1 MSARL
6 RARWLGRVPYREAL
20 ALQRALHGGALA
32 PRDARGSG
40 GVPRDD
46 YLLLLEHPHVYT
58 LGRNAD
64 TAHLLVPPAAVGADL
79 EPADRGGD
87 VTYHGPG
94 QLVGYPIVT
103 LPEWRDGLRDVVQYV
118 RRLESVLIAALGD
131 LGVEAGVEKGLTGVW
146 APTASGTVDKIA
158 AIGVKVSR
166 GRTMH
171 GFAVNVDPD
180 LAMFGH
186 IVPCGIRDR
195 GVTSIARILGRPV
208 EMRTVVDAVVARF
221 AEEFA
226 PAGEV
231 DRQDVVWHERPSD
244 LSAFTLQ
251 ATSNRRSFTD
261 GGAEIGR
268 QNAGGPSG
276 EGDGSNRR
284 SFTGAG
290 TEVERQNGG
299 ALLGGG
305 DGSNRRSFTDG
316 GSEMERQNGEIGR
329 RTGGG
334 GATPVR
340 LSRRRAEAGVTD
352 EVEGRRPEWMRVRAR
367 LGDDYRDLKKMMRSL
382 DLHTVCEEAGCPN
395 IYECW
400 ADRTATF
407 MILGDRC
414 TRACGF
420 CLVDTR
426 RPLPLDPQEPDR
438 VAEAVARM
446 GLAHAVITS
455 VARDDTPDGG
465 AAGFAAT
472 IAAVRARTPQTT
484 VEVLI
489 PDCRGD
495 ADALQTIF
503 DAKPDVLNHNL
514 ETVARLQRAARPSA
528 GYARSLSVLGRA
540 KAAGLTT
547 KSGLILGMGEEPA
560 EVRGAIADLRSVG
573 VDILTVGQYL
583 RPSDLHLPVARW
595 WHPDEFAELGAYAEG
610 LGFAHVE
617 AGPLVRSSYH
627 AKRAVEAADPAPSTE
642 VAAG

>member
-1 MSARL
+1 MTADVL

-20 ALQRALHGGALA
+20 ALQRALHGGGAS
-32 PRDARGSG
+32 PGSG
-40 GVPRDD
+40 HVPGDD

-64 TAHLLVPPAAVGADL
+64 TAHLLVPPADVGADL

-103 LPEWRDGLRDVVQYV
+103 LPEWRDGLRDVVHYV
-118 RRLESVLIAALGD
+118 RRLEAVLIAALAD

-146 APTASGTVDKIA
+146 APTPAGTVEKIA

-171 GFAVNVDPD
+171 GFALNVDPD

-195 GVTSIARILGRPV
+195 GVTSMTRLLGRPV
-208 EMRTVVDAVVARF
+208 TMRTVVDAVVARF
-221 AEEFA
+221 AEAFA
-226 PAGEV
+226 PTAAL
-231 DRQDVVWHERPSD
+231 DRQDVVWQERDTD
-244 LSAFTLQ
+244 LSAFSLQ
-251 ATSNRRSFTD
+251 AAAHRRSSPHD
-261 GGAEIGR
+261 
-268 QNAGGPSG
+268 G
-276 EGDGSNRR
+276 EG
-284 SFTGAG
+284 
-290 TEVERQNGG
+290 EQ
-299 ALLGGG
+299 
-305 DGSNRRSFTDG
+305 
-316 GSEMERQNGEIGR
+316 R
-329 RTGGG
+329 RTGGEPAG
-334 GATPVR
+334 TPVR
-340 LSRRRAEAGVTD
+340 LIRRREEAGVTA
-352 EVEGRRPEWMRVRAR
+352 EVEGRRPEWMRVKAR
-367 LGDDYRDLKKMMRSL
+367 LGEDYRALKNMMRSL

-426 RPLPLDPQEPDR
+426 RPLPVDAEEPGR

-455 VARDDTPDGG
+455 VARDDVADGG

-472 IAAVRARTPQTT
+472 IAAVRRRTPATT
-484 VEVLI
+484 IEVLI

-503 DAKPDVLNHNL
+503 DARPDVLNHNL

-528 GYARSLSVLGRA
+528 GYARSLAVLGRA

-547 KSGLILGMGEEPA
+547 KSGIILGLGEEAA
-560 EVRGAIADLRSVG
+560 EVRGAIADLRRAG
-573 VDILTVGQYL
+573 VDILTLGQYL
-583 RPSDLHLPVARW
+583 RPSALHLPIARW
-595 WHPDEFAELGAYAEG
+595 WHPDEFAELGAYAES

-627 AKRAVEAADPAPSTE
+627 AKRAVEAADPAP
-642 VAAG
+642 AGDACAG

>member
-1 MSARL
+1 VRAAL

-20 ALQRALHGGALA
+20 TLQRALHASATG
-32 PRDARGSG
+32 
-40 GVPRDD
+40 D

-64 TAHLLVPPAAVGADL
+64 TAHLLVPPADVGADL

-103 LPEWRDGLRDVVQYV
+103 LPEWRDGLRDVVRYV
-118 RRLESVLIAALGD
+118 RRLEAVLIAVLAD

-146 APTASGTVDKIA
+146 APTPSGTVEKIA
-158 AIGVKVSR
+158 AIGVKVSK

-171 GFAVNVDPD
+171 GFALNVDPD
-180 LAMFGH
+180 LTMFGH

-208 EMRTVVDAVVARF
+208 EMRTVVDTVVARF

-226 PAGEV
+226 PGAEV

-244 LSAFTLQ
+244 LSAFTRG
-251 ATSNRRSFTD
+251 ATTNWRSSTADTAENERRNEDGPGSGALAPNRRSSTADTAENERQNGVGAGAAASNRRSSPRDERGEERQFV
-261 GGAEIGR
+261 EIGR
-268 QNAGGPSG
+268 TG
-276 EGDGSNRR
+276 
-284 SFTGAG
+284 GAG
-290 TEVERQNGG
+290 PTP
-299 ALLGGG
+299 
-305 DGSNRRSFTDG
+305 
-316 GSEMERQNGEIGR
+316 GR
-329 RTGGG
+329 RTGGAG
-334 GATPVR
+334 PAGPTPVR
-340 LSRRRAEAGVTD
+340 LIRRREEAGVT
-352 EVEGRRPEWMRVRAR
+352 EQVEGRRPEWMRVRAR
-367 LGDDYRDLKKMMRSL
+367 LGDEYRDLKNMMRSL

-426 RPLPLDPQEPDR
+426 RPLPLDPEEPGR

-455 VARDDTPDGG
+455 VARDDIDDGG

-495 ADALQTIF
+495 ADALRTIF
-503 DAKPDVLNHNL
+503 DARPDVLNHNL

-547 KSGLILGMGEEPA
+547 KSGIILGMGEEPH
-560 EVRGAIADLRSVG
+560 EVRGAITDLRSVG
-573 VDILTVGQYL
+573 VDILTIGQYL
-583 RPSDLHLPVARW
+583 RPSELHLPVARW

-617 AGPLVRSSYH
+617 SGPLVRSSYH
-627 AKRAVEAADPAPSTE
+627 AKRAVEAADPSPAGE
-642 VAAG
+642 VAAS